1 MKYSD
6 LDFALQGLNTLGSG
20 KMKGKLLLG
29 LHKAM
34 GAVATG
40 LQPAKDSQESLWEQH
55 GCDKL
60 QEGDKIPPAYIEDF
74 AALMAEEVEGWEP
87 DGVLKFSDY
96 SDVEFTREALMAM
109 ENAGIMDV
117 DA

>member
-34 GAVATG
+34 GAVTTG
-40 LQPAKDSQESLWEQH
+40 LQPAVDSQ
-55 GCDKL
+55 KL